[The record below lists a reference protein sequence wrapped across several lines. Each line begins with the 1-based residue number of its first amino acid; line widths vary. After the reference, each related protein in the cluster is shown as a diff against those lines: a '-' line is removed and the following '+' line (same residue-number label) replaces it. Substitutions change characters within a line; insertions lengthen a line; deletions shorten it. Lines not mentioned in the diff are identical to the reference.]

1 MALDFPANPVD
12 GQVYGNFYWDSS
24 MSAWR
29 ATGTVSAVTPAG
41 VVSQYMGSTA
51 PSGYLLCNGQ
61 SVTTAAYSAL
71 FAVIGYTYGGS
82 GANFNLPNMQG
93 RIPVGAGSITD
104 PNANSQTFTLAGT
117 GGELSHKLTVNEL
130 ASHTHIQDAHTHI
143 QNAHGHNFSYSGG
156 QYSGWPLST
165 GGGGNVT
172 LYVGNDAGY
181 PYVGIASNTATNQNT
196 TATNQNTGG
205 NAYHNILQPYIV
217 VNYIIKT

>member
-1 MALDFPANPVD
+1 MALDFPSNPVD
-12 GQVYGNFYWDSS
+12 GQVYGNFYWDVS

-82 GANFNLPNMQG
+82 GANFTIPNMQG

-104 PNANSQTFTLAGT
+104 PNSNSQTFTLAGT
-117 GGELSHKLTVNEL
+117 GGELSHKLTTAEL
-130 ASHTHIQDAHTHI
+130 ASHTHIQNAHTHTQDAHTHPI
-143 QNAHGHNFSYSGG
+143 ANGGYPAIINFTASGG
-156 QYSGWPLST
+156 NSAYMGQGAGSGVWS
-165 GGGGNVT
+165 GGV
-172 LYVGNDAGY
+172 
-181 PYVGIASNTATNQNT
+181 TATNQNT

-205 NAYHNILQPYIV
+205 DGFHNNLQPYIV